1 MRNQHPRRF
10 TFKFRNTG
18 DTCKG
23 SRISFFLCIS
33 KGHFLASAFETRENF
48 LLEEENEKMEK
59 LRHEKIAF
67 LFFSCYLRTFENRER
82 QRQGT
87 FMLPLM
93 FSRSIHSY
101 NDSINFNLCC
111 DVDSACWL
119 QSRSSTGERRTDTH
133 AHGWQQLR
141 NACLA
146 VFSRCQQILTLCCLP
161 ALTRYMIASLNS
173 RALPLHR
180 LCIIIFWGTQ

>member
-1 MRNQHPRRF
+1 MQDMKSRKMNQHQRSRF
-10 TFKFRNTG
+10 CFTVKSTPEAFRLQIPW
-18 DTCKG
+18 K
-23 SRISFFLCIS
+23 
-33 KGHFLASAFETRENF
+33 TREIPAKPAEIFLLVSAKVTFWLRLSRQEGSGKF

-119 QSRSSTGERRTDTH
+119 QNRSSTGARRTDTH
-133 AHGWQQLR
+133 THTPGS
-141 NACLA
+141 NCE
-146 VFSRCQQILTLCCLP
+146 TL
-161 ALTRYMIASLNS
+161 
-173 RALPLHR
+173 
-180 LCIIIFWGTQ
+180 F